1 MILEVRGIRIAYGA
15 FEVVHQVDMAVAERQ
30 IVGLFGH
37 NGAGKSSLLK
47 GIYGVLPVRA
57 GKVCFAGEETT
68 NQQPFRQAMRGMRFV
83 PQESNVFPKL
93 TVEDNLR
100 MGALRLTGD
109 KAVIAE
115 RFKDVY
121 DIFPILSARRGA
133 RAQVL
138 SGGER
143 QMLAISIAL
152 MTRPKLLL
160 LDEPSAGLAPI
171 LVTRV
176 FETIRMIR
184 DRFGMSVVLVE
195 QNVNEALRIIDE
207 VCVLQEGHV
216 VFTGRP
222 SEKDQ
227 VVRHLWRLDPGNS
240 AQSAHSN

>member
-1 MILEVRGIRIAYGA
+1 MLEVSRLRIAYGE
-15 FEVVHQVDMAVAERQ
+15 FEVVHQVDMAVTERQ

-47 GIYGVLPVRA
+47 GIYGMLPVRG

-83 PQESNVFPKL
+83 PQENNVFPKL
-93 TVEDNLR
+93 TIEDNLR
-100 MGALRLTGD
+100 MGALRLAGD

-121 DIFPILSARRGA
+121 EIFPILHERRA
-133 RAQVL
+133 VRAQVL

-143 QMLAISIAL
+143 QMLAVSIAL

-176 FETIRMIR
+176 FETVRMIR
-184 DRFGMSVVLVE
+184 DRFGVSVVLVE
-195 QNVNEALRIIDE
+195 QNVNEALRIVDE
-207 VCVLQEGHV
+207 VCVLQEGKL

-227 VVRHLWRLDPGNS
+227 IVRHLWRLDNAS
-240 AQSAHSN
+240 

>member
-1 MILEVRGIRIAYGA
+1 MILEVRGLRIAYGA
-15 FEVVHQVDMAVAERQ
+15 FEVVHQVDIAVAERQ

-83 PQESNVFPKL
+83 PQESNVFPNL

-100 MGALRLTGD
+100 TGALRFTGD

-115 RFKDVY
+115 RFKEVY
-121 DIFPILSARRGA
+121 EIFPILSERRAA

-138 SGGER
+138 SGGQR
-143 QMLAISIAL
+143 QMLAVSIAL

-184 DRFGMSVVLVE
+184 DRFDMSVVLVE

-207 VCVLQEGHV
+207 VCVLQEGHL

-227 VVRHLWRLDPGNS
+227 IVRYLWRLAPDNS
-240 AQSAHSN
+240 AQSAHRN

>member
-1 MILEVRGIRIAYGA
+1 MILDIRGLSVAYGA
-15 FEVVHQVDMAVAERQ
+15 FEVLHQVDIAVGERQ

-37 NGAGKSSLLK
+37 NGAGKSSLLR
-47 GIYGVLPVRA
+47 GIYGVLPARA
-57 GKVCFAGEETT
+57 GKVCFAGHETS
-68 NQQPFRQAMRGMRFV
+68 NEPPFRQAMRGMRFV
-83 PQESNVFPKL
+83 PQEGNVFPGL

-100 MGALRLTGD
+100 MGALRLTGGP
-109 KAVIAE
+109 AMHAG
-115 RFKDVY
+115 RFEDVY
-121 DIFPILSARRGA
+121 EIFPILRERRRV

-152 MTRPKLLL
+152 MTRPILLL

-176 FETIRMIR
+176 FETIRTIR
-184 DRFGMSVVLVE
+184 DRFGMSVLLVE

-207 VCVLQEGHV
+207 VYVLQEGRM
-216 VFTGRP
+216 VFTGVA

-227 VVRHLWRLDPGNS
+227 IVRHLWRLDS
-240 AQSAHSN
+240 V